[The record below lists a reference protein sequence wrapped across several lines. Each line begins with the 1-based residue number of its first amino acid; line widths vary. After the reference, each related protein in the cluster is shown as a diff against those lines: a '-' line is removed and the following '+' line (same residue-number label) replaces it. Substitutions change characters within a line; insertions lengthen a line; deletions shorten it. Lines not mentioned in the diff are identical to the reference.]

1 MQIRRVYGNGGYSK
15 EDGQESKRKIKFPWQ
30 QRQSEGQDLKER
42 AINLSK
48 WGINIALALPLVS
61 NEGRTFKNY
70 SETN

>member
-1 MQIRRVYGNGGYSK
+1 M
-15 EDGQESKRKIKFPWQ
+15 KFPWQ

-48 WGINIALALPLVS
+48 WGINIALALSLGS